1 MHEDHDLDTYEALA
15 QFLSTNP
22 DTLSL
27 YEQAWLT
34 RLPPVPS
41 SVKTLAVRSC
51 RNLFDIGVSLNDEIE
66 TINLYGS
73 SSLTSL
79 PKRLPAQLKR
89 LMLNHCT
96 GLTRLPELPGGLKR
110 LDMDDASAVVE
121 IDGLPEGLEE
131 LSLNRCGSL
140 ARIGRLPSTLTSLCI
155 RECKQLEQLPAL
167 PPKLKTLFITDSGLK
182 SLPELP
188 ASLNLLDING
198 VEHLL
203 AGKQMPKA
211 LQSMIAFGGWLH
223 RS

>member
-1 MHEDHDLDTYEALA
+1 MHEDYDLETYEALA

-34 RLPPVPS
+34 RLPPIPP

-51 RNLFDIGVSLNDEIE
+51 RNLFDAGVALPDEIE
-66 TINLYGS
+66 TINFYGS
-73 SSLTSL
+73 SSLRHL

-96 GLTRLPELPGGLKR
+96 QLTRLPQLPSGLKR

-140 ARIGRLPSTLTSLCI
+140 TRIGSLPSSLTSLCI
-155 RECKQLEQLPAL
+155 RECRELEQLPEL
-167 PPKLKTLFITDSGLK
+167 PPRLKTLFISNSGLK

-188 ASLNLLDING
+188 PSLNLLDLSG

-203 AGKQMPKA
+203 AGKKMPSS

-223 RS
+223 RG